1 MYEKLHIPKKPPKTI
16 QLSSALEDKGKGGKA
31 QKIKGIL
38 VDTVMILTQSSAKS
52 LTAKNLYS
60 EYLHSISGVV
70 NVVTFLAIYHYILD
84 FRETAI
90 RNEKQ
95 LFSEHVTYFGLVN
108 AEHMSTM
115 RCMLL
120 FA

>member
-1 MYEKLHIPKKPPKTI
+1 MYQKNPKNNTTI
-16 QLSSALEDKGKGGKA
+16 NCLRRHRQERKA
-31 QKIKGIL
+31 QKIKGIF
-38 VDTVMILTQSSAKS
+38 VDAVMILTQSNAKS
-52 LTAKNLYS
+52 LITRNLYS
-60 EYLHSISGVV
+60 EYLLSISGVV
-70 NVVTFLAIYHYILD
+70 NMVIFLAIYHYILD

-108 AEHMSTM
+108 AKRMSTT

-120 FA
+120 LA